1 MRIVLINTLYP
12 PNVVG
17 GAERSV
23 QILAESLADTG
34 QQVSIIT
41 LALDGIFKERQYR
54 GVFIY
59 EIPLHNVYI
68 PFRQSPPFFLK
79 PVWHSIDVYNP
90 WMAWQVRNILKKIN
104 PHIVHTHN
112 IAGFSAAVWATSKK
126 LGLPVVHTI
135 RDYYLMCPRTTMFK
149 KEKNCDEICT
159 MCRFFSMTKR
169 QLTRYVDVVTGVSR
183 FAIKRHINHGYFQNT
198 KQFVIYNANIGSI
211 AASSSLKTKKRS
223 NKAGQPERSIFR
235 FGYLG
240 QLNRCK
246 GVEFLLQSFLS
257 LPSGQAELWIAGRGA
272 MGYEAH
278 LKNIS
283 DGNNNIHWLGF
294 VQPAELLN
302 ALDVLVVPSL
312 WHDPAPRVVL
322 EAASSGIPVIGA
334 LRGGIPELIEENKT
348 GFLFNPDNPGDLEK
362 VMRQSVASSK
372 KVRMM
377 GQKSKEW
384 VKHFSSRRMVKN
396 YMQAYTYILQKV
408 QK

>member
-1 MRIVLINTLYP
+1 MRIALINTLYP

-41 LALDGIFKERQYR
+41 LALDGIFKERLYN
-54 GVFIY
+54 GVHVY
-59 EIPLHNVYI
+59 EIPLRNIYV
-68 PFRQSPPFFLK
+68 PFRQKALLFFK
-79 PVWHSIDVYNP
+79 PLWHSIDVYNP
-90 WMAWQVRNILKKIN
+90 WMARQVRNILVKIN

-112 IAGFSAAVWATSKK
+112 IAGFSVAVWATSKK
-126 LGLPVVHTI
+126 LDLPVIHTI
-135 RDYYLMCPRTTMFK
+135 RDYYLMCPQTTMFK
-149 KEKNCDEICT
+149 KDENCEKLCT
-159 MCRFFSMTKR
+159 ICRFFSRPKY

-183 FAIKRHINHGYFQNT
+183 FAIKRHINHGYFQNI
-198 KQFVIYNANIGSI
+198 KQVVIYNGYNIS
-211 AASSSLKTKKRS
+211 AVASVLKKTKKRS
-223 NKAGQPERSIFR
+223 NESKQPARSIFR

-240 QLNRCK
+240 QLNKAK
-246 GVEFLLQSFLS
+246 GIELLLQAFLS
-257 LPSGQAELWIAGRGA
+257 LPPGQAELWIAGRGA

-322 EAASSGIPVIGA
+322 EATSSGIPVIGA

-348 GFLFNPDNPGDLEK
+348 GFLFDPDNPGDLEK
-362 VMRQSVASSK
+362 VMRKCISSPEQ
-372 KVRMM
+372 VRKMRK
-377 GQKSKEW
+377 QAREW
-384 VKHFSSRRMVKN
+384 AKRFSSPRMVKE
-396 YMQAYTYILQKV
+396 YLQVYEHELNKV
-408 QK
+408 I